1 MRNALSEEAQTR
13 CVMRGEGVET
23 TLHLVLHCEVARK
36 VWLKLMTWLKVFFT
50 NPSNLYPLGVVEWVA
65 AKEEDP

>member
-1 MRNALSEEAQTR
+1 
-13 CVMRGEGVET
+13 MRGEGVET